1 MTKRERDIKYFFK
14 NKNLSSEKNLIYYA
28 TLSQP
33 IEAEIKGMKDP
44 INKIFDLFNIKDIKK
59 IILIDEENIYKF
71 LYFNR
76 QKINFILYENEDFIY
91 VKENNNIE
99 LKIIFYLSLLIRENE
114 NIINYTY
121 SIELIK
127 NLNDKRKKEQK
138 KIRKIMIAKI
148 LLEFIYNY
156 KGIDDSEKNYS
167 EYDDEVDRYI
177 KENLETIHQ
186 NIDSIKKFNL
196 NENDILSQ
204 KIDKLYS
211 IVINNLIVNKKLD
224 ESQSTNDIIEQLD
237 LKLINITKD
246 IFDELVKILDKEK
259 NYIKDFIISKRE
271 DLFDSK
277 KLNFYYLLIK
287 DILKSD
293 FYIYQI
299 PFLVEIRNE
308 IIKIIKTNNFKYQ
321 FNNIQE
327 KDIKNKIEYL
337 FKAFSIS
344 INFHYNM
351 HKSSEV
357 INDKNVIYISNL
369 DSTIETQKLSINNKN
384 SLNGGNIK
392 AVNYFNYNNYDST
405 DSNSFGFYKC
415 QSYLKE
421 KEKSGRSFEPYE
433 DNIKYEEEKFK
444 EYINDKCFQI
454 MYNSCYNFR
463 VFKNNDKKM
472 IKYDNIIYNNNEE
485 IKINT
490 LKNVTSGNK
499 IIANNYKKLLSILTE
514 IENKFKDETRKNNF
528 KCQLKFE
535 TENFLNNI
543 FNVNCHYNIQIVNE
557 NETSN
562 FKDENILENGL
573 KEGIMFAINEINS
586 YE

>member
-1 MTKRERDIKYFFK
+1 MTKRERYIKYFFK
-14 NKNLSSEKNLIYYA
+14 NKNLSPEKNLIYNT

-44 INKIFDLFNIKDIKK
+44 INKIFNLFNIKNIKK
-59 IILIDEENIYKF
+59 IILNEDENIYKF
-71 LYFNR
+71 LYFNK
-76 QKINFILYENEDFIY
+76 QKIISILYENEEFIY

-99 LKIIFYLSLLIRENE
+99 LNIIFYLSLLIRENE
-114 NIINYTY
+114 NIINFTY

-148 LLEFIYNY
+148 LLELIYNY
-156 KGIDDSEKNYS
+156 KGIDDSDKNNN
-167 EYDDEVDRYI
+167 EYDDELDRYNN
-177 KENLETIHQ
+177 ENLETIHQ

-196 NENDILSQ
+196 NENDILTQ
-204 KIDKLYS
+204 KIDKLYA
-211 IVINNLIVNKKLD
+211 IIINNIIMNKKLD
-224 ESQSTNDIIEQLD
+224 ESQSTNDILEQLD

-259 NYIKDFIISKRE
+259 NYIKDFIISEGE

-277 KLNFYYLLIK
+277 KLNFYYILIK

-308 IIKIIKTNNFKYQ
+308 IIKIIKTNNFKCK
-321 FNNIQE
+321 FSNNQE
-327 KDIKNKIEYL
+327 KDKKNKIEYL
-337 FKAFSIS
+337 LKAFSID
-344 INFHYNM
+344 FHYN
-351 HKSSEV
+351 SSKV
-357 INDKNVIYISNL
+357 KNGNNVLYISNL
-369 DSTIETQKLSINNKN
+369 DSTIETQNFSINNKN
-384 SLNGGNIK
+384 SLNDRNNKDI
-392 AVNYFNYNNYDST
+392 NYFNYNNYDST
-405 DSNSFGFYKC
+405 NSNSFGFYKC
-415 QSYLKE
+415 KSYLKE

-433 DNIKYEEEKFK
+433 DNIKYEEEKCK
-444 EYINDKCFQI
+444 EYINDKCFRL
-454 MYNSCYNFR
+454 MYKSCFNFR

-472 IKYDNIIYNNNEE
+472 IKYDNIICNNNEE
-485 IKINT
+485 IKIDN
-490 LKNVTSGNK
+490 LKNITSGNN
-499 IIANNYKKLLSILTE
+499 IIANNFKKFLSILPE

-535 TENFLNNI
+535 MENFLSNI
-543 FNVNCHYNIQIVNE
+543 FYVNCLYNIQID
-557 NETSN
+557 NETETLK

>member
-1 MTKRERDIKYFFK
+1 MTKRERYIKYFFK
-14 NKNLSSEKNLIYYA
+14 NKKLSPEKNLIYNT

-44 INKIFDLFNIKDIKK
+44 INKIFNLFNIKNIKK
-59 IILIDEENIYKF
+59 IILNEDENIYKF
-71 LYFNR
+71 LYFNK
-76 QKINFILYENEDFIY
+76 QKIISILYENEEFIY

-99 LKIIFYLSLLIRENE
+99 LNIIFYLSLLIRENE
-114 NIINYTY
+114 NIINFTY

-148 LLEFIYNY
+148 LLELIYNY
-156 KGIDDSEKNYS
+156 KGIDDSDKNNN
-167 EYDDEVDRYI
+167 EYDDELDRYNN
-177 KENLETIHQ
+177 ENLETIHQ

-196 NENDILSQ
+196 NENDILTQ
-204 KIDKLYS
+204 KIDKLYA
-211 IVINNLIVNKKLD
+211 IIINNIIMNKKLD
-224 ESQSTNDIIEQLD
+224 ESQSTNDILEQLD

-259 NYIKDFIISKRE
+259 NYIKDFIISEGE

-277 KLNFYYLLIK
+277 KLNFYYILIK

-308 IIKIIKTNNFKYQ
+308 IIKIIKTNNFKCK
-321 FNNIQE
+321 FSNNQE
-327 KDIKNKIEYL
+327 KDKKNKIEYL
-337 FKAFSIS
+337 LKAFSID
-344 INFHYNM
+344 FHYN
-351 HKSSEV
+351 SSKV
-357 INDKNVIYISNL
+357 KNGNNVLYISNL
-369 DSTIETQKLSINNKN
+369 DSTIETQNFSINNKN
-384 SLNGGNIK
+384 SLNDRNNKDI
-392 AVNYFNYNNYDST
+392 NYFNYNNYDST
-405 DSNSFGFYKC
+405 NSNSFGFYKC
-415 QSYLKE
+415 KSYLKE

-433 DNIKYEEEKFK
+433 DNIKYEEEKCK
-444 EYINDKCFQI
+444 EYINDKCFRL
-454 MYNSCYNFR
+454 MYKSCFNFR

-472 IKYDNIIYNNNEE
+472 IKYDNIICNNNEE
-485 IKINT
+485 IKIDN
-490 LKNVTSGNK
+490 LKNITSGNN
-499 IIANNYKKLLSILTE
+499 IIANNFKKFLSILPE

-535 TENFLNNI
+535 MENFLSNI
-543 FNVNCHYNIQIVNE
+543 FYVNCLYNIQID
-557 NETSN
+557 NETETLK

>member
-1 MTKRERDIKYFFK
+1 MTKRERYIKYCFK
-14 NKNLSSEKNLIYYA
+14 NKNLSPEKNLIYNT

-44 INKIFDLFNIKDIKK
+44 INKIFNLFNIKNIKK
-59 IILIDEENIYKF
+59 IILNEDENIYKF
-71 LYFNR
+71 LYFNK
-76 QKINFILYENEDFIY
+76 QKIISILYENEEFIY

-99 LKIIFYLSLLIRENE
+99 LNIIFYLSLLIRENE
-114 NIINYTY
+114 NIINFTY

-148 LLEFIYNY
+148 LLELIYNY
-156 KGIDDSEKNYS
+156 KGIDDSDKNNN
-167 EYDDEVDRYI
+167 EYDDELDRYNN
-177 KENLETIHQ
+177 ENLETIHQ

-196 NENDILSQ
+196 NENDILTQ
-204 KIDKLYS
+204 KIDKLYA
-211 IVINNLIVNKKLD
+211 IIINNIIMNKKLD
-224 ESQSTNDIIEQLD
+224 ESQSTNDILEQLD

-259 NYIKDFIISKRE
+259 NYIKDFIISEGE

-277 KLNFYYLLIK
+277 KLNFYYILIK

-308 IIKIIKTNNFKYQ
+308 IIKIIKTNNFKCK
-321 FNNIQE
+321 FSNNQE
-327 KDIKNKIEYL
+327 KDKKNKIEYL
-337 FKAFSIS
+337 LKAFSID
-344 INFHYNM
+344 FHYN
-351 HKSSEV
+351 SSKV
-357 INDKNVIYISNL
+357 KNGNNVLYISNL
-369 DSTIETQKLSINNKN
+369 DSTIETQNFSINNKN
-384 SLNGGNIK
+384 SLNDRNNKDI
-392 AVNYFNYNNYDST
+392 NYFNYNNYDST
-405 DSNSFGFYKC
+405 NSNSFGFYKC
-415 QSYLKE
+415 KSYLKE

-433 DNIKYEEEKFK
+433 DNIKYEEEKCK
-444 EYINDKCFQI
+444 EYINDKCFRL
-454 MYNSCYNFR
+454 MYKSCFNFR

-472 IKYDNIIYNNNEE
+472 IKYDNIICNNNEE
-485 IKINT
+485 IKIDN
-490 LKNVTSGNK
+490 LKNITSGNN
-499 IIANNYKKLLSILTE
+499 IIAKNFKKFLSILPE

-535 TENFLNNI
+535 MENFLSNI
-543 FNVNCHYNIQIVNE
+543 FYVNCLYNIQID
-557 NETSN
+557 NETETLK